1 MSRSY
6 SPGSSKARVSELNG
20 GYDPARNGDTIVNV
34 QPPRR
39 EDLQPSYARVLKPD
53 SEDDSQHGWLPTS

>member
-6 SPGSSKARVSELNG
+6 SPNSSKAPLGDANG
-20 GYDPARNGDTIVNV
+20 GYSARNGDAIVNV

-53 SEDDSQHGWLPTS
+53 SEDESQHG